1 MGEGLL
7 VMREQ
12 EQALTQVRPVRR
24 DVLRLILWS
33 VLAASVPGMAV
44 SVQHIA
50 SVSAGQLEAVPESP
64 RDAPPARGS
73 DDRETGRG
81 REEMK
86 EREPQDLRLQGP
98 AVDVPREVLDLLDQ
112 RKRHLD
118 RREES
123 LRAEIERLENLK
135 SDLEDLLARYE
146 ASVQAFEEKQ
156 RQAQQAKE
164 ERDKKT
170 RGQQAAE
177 VQAKLDVVAKMYEG
191 MPAEEAAARIE
202 KMPAPM
208 AVQVL
213 RTVKSKTAGA
223 ILAQVRPDKAAKL
236 TEQIVNATAP
246 PASSV
251 PSKATR

>member
-1 MGEGLL
+1 MILSSLL
-7 VMREQ
+7 
-12 EQALTQVRPVRR
+12 T
-24 DVLRLILWS
+24 
-33 VLAASVPGMAV
+33 ASVPWLAV
-44 SVQHIA
+44 SVQNID
-50 SVSAGQLEAVPESP
+50 SVSAGQSEAVPESP
-64 RDAPPARGS
+64 LDAPPAKGS
-73 DDRETGRG
+73 DDREMGRG

-135 SDLEDLLARYE
+135 GDLEDLLTRYE
-146 ASVQAFEEKQ
+146 ASVQAFEKKQ
-156 RQAQQAKE
+156 RQAQQAKD

-177 VQAKLDVVAKMYEG
+177 MQAKLDVVAKMYEG

-236 TEQIVNATAP
+236 TEQIVNASAAP
-246 PASSV
+246 AASALS
-251 PSKATR
+251 SQTTR